1 MKFKPLIQTIP
12 INISNDTES
21 PPKLYSSTINPDI
34 NNVIAE
40 TPTHNI
46 EINQSENSLIS
57 SFFCIETISITR
69 IDAAKILLKQDVN
82 TQTPPSISPFPKTLH
97 LNINIFNQL
106 KHMPFE
112 DKMTCVS
119 KNLYTIVL

>member
-12 INISNDTES
+12 INISNETES

-40 TPTHNI
+40 TPIHSI
-46 EINQSENSLIS
+46 EINQSENALIS

-69 IDAAKILLKQDVN
+69 IDAAKIHLKTGLKN
-82 TQTPPSISPFPKTLH
+82 TNSSIYFSFSQNITP
-97 LNINIFNQL
+97 
-106 KHMPFE
+106 
-112 DKMTCVS
+112 
-119 KNLYTIVL
+119 